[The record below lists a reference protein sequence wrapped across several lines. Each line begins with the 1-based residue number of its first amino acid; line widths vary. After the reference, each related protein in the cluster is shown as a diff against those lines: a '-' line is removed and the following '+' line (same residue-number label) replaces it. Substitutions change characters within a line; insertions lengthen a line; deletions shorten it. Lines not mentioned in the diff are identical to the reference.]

1 MSACVLDSKKEKM
14 LDKQAVRHYGLSE
27 KSLYNI
33 NYMDMSNEKLVW
45 IGFIKI

>member
-27 KSLYNI
+27 KS
-33 NYMDMSNEKLVW
+33 
-45 IGFIKI
+45 